1 MSLTYTK
8 HIVINSMHINV
19 LFNLWRAVLYPLG
32 YLPLLGSSL
41 RYELLKFW
49 EIKYTTVDVIV
60 NTHHYFGYPKCL
72 ILNIVSVNWTIYFPS
87 WKYMFTLRKRNQVV
101 LPCLY
106 QR

>member
-1 MSLTYTK
+1 MSLTYTN

-49 EIKYTTVDVIV
+49 ELKYTTVDVIV
-60 NTHHYFGYPKCL
+60 NTHHYFGFPKCL
-72 ILNIVSVNWTIYFPS
+72 ILKILSVN
-87 WKYMFTLRKRNQVV
+87 
-101 LPCLY
+101 
-106 QR
+106 